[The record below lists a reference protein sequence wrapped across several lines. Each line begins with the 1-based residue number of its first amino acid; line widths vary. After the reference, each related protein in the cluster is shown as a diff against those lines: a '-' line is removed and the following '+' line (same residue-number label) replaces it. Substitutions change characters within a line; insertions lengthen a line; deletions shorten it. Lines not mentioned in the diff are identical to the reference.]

1 MRSGA
6 MLTAK
11 FEVAKVGKRAGPRRP
26 APTTTDATSPPSG
39 RVPRVARLMALA
51 IKLDAMIRSGEITNQ
66 RQLAAVARVTP
77 ARVTQILNFLHL
89 AADIQEAVLN
99 LPPVT
104 SGRDPVTERDL
115 RSIIRYAAWRQ
126 QLRIWRKVSR
136 AASGTN
142 STGEEPSFA

>member
-1 MRSGA
+1 
-6 MLTAK
+6 
-11 FEVAKVGKRAGPRRP
+11 
-26 APTTTDATSPPSG
+26 
-39 RVPRVARLMALA
+39 MALA